1 MIGQLIFPGRP
12 ATSKPQATVFE
23 HQTCNLG
30 NLLNKLK
37 RICDGVA
44 MENAGPSWLRKSLCF
59 DNRRSPQGRY
69 DCVPMIVTEPFQSTG
84 GYARMA
90 YIKLGLVWWYDSM
103 VRYRVWKSI
112 ILQCIAWC
120 VCSLCACK
128 TVCLRV
134 CAWLWDCVPVS
145 ACMCLCVTVCL
156 CDCVR
161 VIVRCRS
168 VGPGLWHLEHADLF
182 SHLQGMKYDR
192 VWFWTVWYI
201 CLQWYCKANWLDI
214 SYNAA

>member
-84 GYARMA
+84 GYATM
-90 YIKLGLVWWYDSM
+90 LGWPIYSLVWHDGM
-103 VRYRVWKSI
+103 IVW
-112 ILQCIAWC
+112 
-120 VCSLCACK
+120 
-128 TVCLRV
+128 
-134 CAWLWDCVPVS
+134 
-145 ACMCLCVTVCL
+145 
-156 CDCVR
+156 
-161 VIVRCRS
+161 
-168 VGPGLWHLEHADLF
+168 
-182 SHLQGMKYDR
+182 
-192 VWFWTVWYI
+192 
-201 CLQWYCKANWLDI
+201 
-214 SYNAA
+214 